1 MVKPKFLFL
10 FFLSLLI
17 LNCKEKPEKH
27 PFNKVV
33 YDPLLKD
40 SFFLI
45 DKWSYES
52 YMLKG
57 MDGTFASSLPG
68 LFDTSHQHHTA
79 NIIYATQEDESYLNG
94 KEDYDKIRYGK
105 AYLVGE
111 SILLLFEDETPSS
124 SNNLIVKIK
133 GGYFF
138 TTYKAGYPAVGNIY
152 YDFEKESLILQKETN
167 IIGDT
172 LRGYLDFTA
181 FKPYYRHLKGAFKVK
196 VSKKDYY

>member
-1 MVKPKFLFL
+1 MKKTFLYLLYTL
-10 FFLSLLI
+10 FFIAQCTENS
-17 LNCKEKPEKH
+17 EKH

-40 SFFLI
+40 SFFLT

-52 YMLKG
+52 YMAKS
-57 MDGTFASSLPG
+57 MDGTFDSSLPG

-79 NIIYATQEDESYLNG
+79 NIIYATQEDESYLKG

-105 AYLVGE
+105 AYVVGE
-111 SILLLFEDETPSS
+111 SMLLLFEDDTPSS
-124 SNNLIVKIK
+124 SNNLIIKIK

-152 YDFEKESLILQKETN
+152 YDFEKESLILQKEST

-172 LRGYLDFTA
+172 LRGCLDFTS